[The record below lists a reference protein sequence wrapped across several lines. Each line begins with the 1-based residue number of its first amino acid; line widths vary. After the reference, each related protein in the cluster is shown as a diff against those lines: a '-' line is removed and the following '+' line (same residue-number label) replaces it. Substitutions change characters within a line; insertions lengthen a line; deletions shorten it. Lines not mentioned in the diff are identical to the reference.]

1 VSALIDVRLRRA
13 AAVSAVLL
21 ALFGVCALAATAGW
35 YDGIDA
41 RVDQLVAGH
50 HDHLID
56 TVASALALSAGAAV
70 SVAWVGWLIAI
81 AWRRPRLRR
90 AVAALCVGLAVAT
103 VVEIVLKQTV
113 GHPGPG
119 ATRSLFLGIAG
130 GGHET
135 PGAFPSGHAIRAVIL
150 AGGTVLLLG
159 GGRRRAPALAS
170 AVVYVFGIAA
180 TRVYLND
187 HWTADVIGGL
197 LLGAA
202 VLPLVAALCV
212 DWDGAPLRTRRPVP
226 ARR

>member
-21 ALFGVCALAATAGW
+21 ALFGVCALAATSGW

-41 RVDQLVAGH
+41 RVDELVAGH
-50 HDHLID
+50 HDHPID
-56 TVASALALSAGAAV
+56 TVASALALTAGAAV
-70 SVAWVGWLIAI
+70 SVAWVGWLVAI
-81 AWRRPRLRR
+81 AWRRPRLRP
-90 AVAALCVGLAVAT
+90 AVAALGAGLVVAT
-103 VVEIVLKQTV
+103 VIEIVLKQTV

-119 ATRSLFLGIAG
+119 ATRSLFLGLAG

-135 PGAFPSGHAIRAVIL
+135 PGSFPSGHAIRALVL

-159 GGRRRAPALAS
+159 GGRRVPAVA
-170 AVVYVFGIAA
+170 AAAFYVFGIAA

-197 LLGAA
+197 LLAAA
-202 VLPLVAALCV
+202 VLPPVAALCV